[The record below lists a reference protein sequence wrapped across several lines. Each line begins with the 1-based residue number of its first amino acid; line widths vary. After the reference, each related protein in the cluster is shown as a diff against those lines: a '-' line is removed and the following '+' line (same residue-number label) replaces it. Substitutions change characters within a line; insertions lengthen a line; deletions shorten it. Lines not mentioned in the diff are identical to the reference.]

1 MKNIRWGIVSTGR
14 ISEQFAHD
22 MQFVNNGELSAV
34 AARNIDDAA
43 DFAKKHNIE
52 KCYQGYQTMF
62 DDPDIDAVY
71 IGTPHTFHFE
81 QAFAAISAGKG
92 VLCEKPIT
100 VSSEQCLQLS
110 LLAKEKEVFLMEA
123 MWTYFLPAIN
133 KAKAWIEEGR
143 IGTIKHIKADFG
155 YPIEYSP
162 NSREYSAD
170 LAGGCLL
177 DMGIYPLAIASFFAE
192 KDLENLN
199 VIAHLAPNGVDDD
212 VIVTANCG
220 DIKVTLATSF
230 QCRLR
235 NSAYIIGDKGYIVIP
250 DAFRA
255 FECSLY
261 VLDDL
266 IDHFDDKRESIGL
279 QFEAEHAGEQMLK
292 GKTESDVMPHQ
303 QSLLLQTQME
313 KIKALF

>member
-14 ISEQFAHD
+14 ISAQFSHD
-22 MQFVNNGELSAV
+22 MQYAYNGV
-34 AARNIDDAA
+34 AARNIDDAKA
-43 DFAKKHNIE
+43 FAKKYNIE
-52 KCYQGYQTMF
+52 KVYQGYQAMF

-71 IGTPHTFHFE
+71 IGTPHTFHYE
-81 QAFAAISAGKG
+81 HAAAAINAGKG

-100 VSSEQCLQLS
+100 VSSEQCLKLS
-110 LLAKEKEVFLMEA
+110 ALAKERGVFLMEA
-123 MWTYFLPAIN
+123 MWTYFLPALN
-133 KAKAWIEEGR
+133 KAKSWIEEGR

-162 NSREYSAD
+162 NSREYSTE

-177 DMGIYPLAIASFFAE
+177 DMGIYPLAIASFFAK
-192 KDLENLN
+192 KDLENLH
-199 VIAHLAPNGVDDD
+199 VIANLAPNGVDDD
-212 VIVTANCG
+212 VIITGNCG
-220 DIKVTLATSF
+220 DIKATLATSF

-235 NSAYIIGDKGYIVIP
+235 NAAYIIGDKGYIVLP

-266 IDHFDDKRESIGL
+266 IEHFDDNRESLGL
-279 QFEAEHAGEQMLK
+279 QFEAEHAGEMMLA
-292 GKTESDVMPHQ
+292 GKIESNVMSHQ
-303 QSLLLQTQME
+303 QSLLFQTQME
-313 KIKALF
+313 RIKALF